1 MKKIIYAICP
11 ALLCF
16 SVAAFAQPVDEPE
29 VIDPIVQ
36 QYLDMQENGDSGGEG
51 ASQYVKQEKIYPDPK
66 RPKAATQEQIQAAI
80 DKNAEHATQEYV
92 DESNDTFK
100 YGVEDQICSALDTLI
115 SEEDPR
121 FVEAVYDL
129 FSETK
134 SSVVKQ
140 KVLAYFTKLKDPCL
154 EDFAVGVIND
164 PYDEKKAIVSA
175 CFSYVSAVKSTAAV
189 PGVVDLL
196 DKEEEDYFNSA
207 LSCLGDVGGDEEAV
221 FIAEYL
227 DRSDL
232 TTAQRQQL
240 MKVLGKLKAV
250 QTYDKLVEIVQNED
264 EDSYVRMYA
273 AEAIGAMQMDNAE
286 EILADLFETDD
297 ANLRVYVIKGL
308 SNFTDKMATDIIIQA
323 LRDSQYK
330 VRLEAINSVQQQ
342 ELKSAVP
349 YLIYR
354 CKDKGEQQQVKDKCY
369 TVLADFNTKE
379 GNDYLVSLIKDKR
392 LGDNTKA
399 KVAAALL
406 KNGNAGTSEIIE
418 LARDTLK
425 NDIHKNLRYSLG
437 KEFAKYGRA
446 EYEGICSEYLANKDV
461 ATQGTGIDI
470 YAKGKY
476 SSLTPQIEQIARN
489 GKKNNANAKKARKIL
504 GMAEE
509 DEERPEATE

>member
-11 ALLCF
+11 ALLCLA
-16 SVAAFAQPVDEPE
+16 STAFAQPIDEPE
-29 VIDPIVQ
+29 VVDPIVQ
-36 QYLDMQENGDSGGEG
+36 QYLDIQENGESADGGQ
-51 ASQYVKQEKIYPDPK
+51 SQYVRREKIYPDPK
-66 RPKAATQEQIQAAI
+66 RHKAPTQEQIQAAI
-80 DKNAEHATQEYV
+80 DKNAEHASEDYV
-92 DESNDTFK
+92 EENNDTFM
-100 YGVEDQICSALDTLI
+100 YGVEDQICSALDTLV

-121 FVEAVYDL
+121 FVDAVYDL
-129 FSETK
+129 FAETK
-134 SSVVKQ
+134 SSLVKQ
-140 KVLAYFTKLKDPCL
+140 KVLSYFTKLKDPCL
-154 EDFAVGVIND
+154 EDFAVDVIND
-164 PYDEKKAIVSA
+164 PYDQKKPIVSA
-175 CFSYVSAVKSTAAV
+175 CFSYLAAVKSAAAV

-207 LSCLGDVGGDEEAV
+207 LSCLGDIGGEEEAV

-227 DRSDL
+227 DRDDL

-273 AEAIGAMQMDNAE
+273 AEAIGAMQMDDAE
-286 EILADLFETDD
+286 EILADLFETED

-308 SNFTDKMATDIIIQA
+308 ANFTDKTASDIIIQA

-330 VRLEAINSVQQQ
+330 VRLEAITAVQQQ
-342 ELKSAVP
+342 ELKTAVP

-379 GNDYLVSLIKDKR
+379 GNSYLVSLIKDKR

-399 KVAAALL
+399 KVASALL
-406 KNGNAGTSEIIE
+406 KVGAAGTDEILE

-425 NDIHKNLRYSLG
+425 SDIHKNLRYSLG

-446 EYEGICSEYLANKDV
+446 EYASICSEYLANKDV
-461 ATQGTGIDI
+461 ATQGTGLDI
-470 YAKGKY
+470 YAKGRY
-476 SSLTPQIEQIARN
+476 ASLTAQIEQIARS
-489 GKKNNANAKKARKIL
+489 GKANNANAKKARKIL
-504 GMAEE
+504 GMSEE
-509 DEERPEATE
+509 EERPEGAE